1 MVLQKDNSINQGKYI
16 DSWFSKPIN
25 NKGGL
30 KIENKP
36 TIIEKPDVNNR
47 ISKAHIKAVCDLAPN
62 CTIKNVI
69 EASLTP
75 KPKGIIDSIANK
87 YGIP

>member
-36 TIIEKPDVNNR
+36 TIV
-47 ISKAHIKAVCDLAPN
+47 S
-62 CTIKNVI
+62 
-69 EASLTP
+69 
-75 KPKGIIDSIANK
+75 
-87 YGIP
+87 